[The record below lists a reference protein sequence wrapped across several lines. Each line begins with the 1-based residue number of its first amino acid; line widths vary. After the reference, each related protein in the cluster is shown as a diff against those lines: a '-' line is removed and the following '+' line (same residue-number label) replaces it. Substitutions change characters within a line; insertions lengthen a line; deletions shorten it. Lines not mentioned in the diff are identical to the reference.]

1 MLNQQRKYYFY
12 LLLFNITFSANAW
25 DILGL
30 PIGQLL
36 YWILLVSGVK
46 ILLKTGYNVWG
57 LLLFLL
63 TLFFKFSALFFD
75 FPYSDVISEFTSGL
89 FFVLTGATLYG
100 NNPIIIY
107 RQLISFFALSIPFMV
122 LQKIG
127 VSTFFYAWNAEL
139 FHPNSFYSFDIEED
153 LGVIFKNIPLFNTLF
168 VELSDLT
175 PVMYQS
181 RPTGLLY
188 SNNVLSVIIS
198 FALAL
203 HFSLNHKIKR
213 NYNYIVFATI
223 IVLTMSTLVYGT
235 LVLLFIYFII
245 NKNKNL
251 KSNALKTLWITLVM
265 LFFHYIFFP
274 GLTVTSIGVINAISF
289 VTRFAEI
296 FTALGLSFFDEYL
309 VLLEIGVVDSDKDG
323 SFSLI
328 AELLKNRF
336 LYVISIFSL
345 LIMIIYYKNLKK
357 IQGSVIIYVTL
368 FFVCVLTQFAINFIK
383 APIFQLFLGIALFP
397 IFRSKIL
404 SLKKYNK

>member
-1 MLNQQRKYYFY
+1 MKLVFVPHLYF
-12 LLLFNITFSANAW
+12 I
-25 DILGL
+25 
-30 PIGQLL
+30 
-36 YWILLVSGVK
+36 
-46 ILLKTGYNVWG
+46 
-57 LLLFLL
+57 
-63 TLFFKFSALFFD
+63 
-75 FPYSDVISEFTSGL
+75 
-89 FFVLTGATLYG
+89 
-100 NNPIIIY
+100 
-107 RQLISFFALSIPFMV
+107 
-122 LQKIG
+122 
-127 VSTFFYAWNAEL
+127 
-139 FHPNSFYSFDIEED
+139 
-153 LGVIFKNIPLFNTLF
+153 TLF
-168 VELSDLT
+168 VVIFLSFI
-175 PVMYQS
+175 
-181 RPTGLLY
+181 LY
-188 SNNVLSVIIS
+188 KLYNTKDAENKI
-198 FALAL
+198 
-203 HFSLNHKIKR
+203 IKR
-213 NYNYIVFATI
+213 IYSDRYHIFAVFVIGVIA
-223 IVLTMSTLVYGT
+223 
-235 LVLLFIYFII
+235 FII

-404 SLKKYNK
+404 SLKKYNKRLSRKY